1 MKKSSNAL
9 VLVLIFVSILIIF
22 PISLF
27 LLLKVQNLRET
38 NNLKRKM
45 ISDIKSDILLFE
57 NVVEELS
64 EYEKIYFT
72 KEDSVIELL
81 YYKNSEKQII
91 TLSDHD
97 EKFSQ
102 TTALFEK
109 YKIYKILKNNNN
121 VYFIYKTNLPFSF
134 SLAYLIDENKRNEHE
149 IKKIEKIFDN
159 WYYIEEH

>member
-1 MKKSSNAL
+1 MERD
-9 VLVLIFVSILIIF
+9 LI
-22 PISLF
+22 
-27 LLLKVQNLRET
+27 
-38 NNLKRKM
+38 
-45 ISDIKSDILLFE
+45 
-57 NVVEELS
+57 
-64 EYEKIYFT
+64 
-72 KEDSVIELL
+72 
-81 YYKNSEKQII
+81 KQII

-159 WYYIEEH
+159 WYYIEEHWFLTKTVLFEYKIDMNVHAYFFNNKITWITMQSSLNKLS